1 MMKTDAV
8 TFQPPRI
15 DTLKPAPEL
24 GPAAK
29 GPAAGKFGNFLQSA
43 FNQVNDLQLE
53 GGEAVRQMVSGENTD
68 IHNTMITL
76 QKASVS
82 FELMMQVRNKI
93 VAAYDQIKNMQ
104 M

>member
-1 MMKTDAV
+1 MMKMDPFAI
-8 TFQPPRI
+8 QPARI
-15 DTLKPAPEL
+15 DTVKPGPEL
-24 GPAAK
+24 PKADPATE
-29 GPAAGKFGNFLQSA
+29 AGKFGNFLQSA
-43 FNQVNDLQLE
+43 FNKVNELQLE
-53 GGEAVRQMVSGENTD
+53 GDEAVRQMVSGENTD

-76 QKASVS
+76 QKAEVS

>member
-1 MMKTDAV
+1 MMKMDAFD
-8 TFQPPRI
+8 FQPPRI
-15 DTLKPAPEL
+15 DTLKPGPEL
-24 GPAAK
+24 AKDDPA
-29 GPAAGKFGNFLQSA
+29 PDAGKFGNFLQSA
-43 FNQVNDLQLE
+43 FNKVNELQLE
-53 GGEAVRQMVSGENTD
+53 GDEAVRQMVSGENTD

-76 QKASVS
+76 QKAEVS

>member
-1 MMKTDAV
+1 MMKVDA
-8 TFQPPRI
+8 FDFHPPRI
-15 DTLKPAPEL
+15 ETVKPGPEL
-24 GPAAK
+24 PKAEAT
-29 GPAAGKFGNFLQSA
+29 PEAGRFGNLLQSA
-43 FNQVNDLQLE
+43 FDRVNELQLK
-53 GGEAVRQMVSGENTD
+53 GDEAVRQMVSGENTD

-76 QKASVS
+76 QKAEVS

>member
-1 MMKTDAV
+1 MMKTDAL

-15 DTLKPAPEL
+15 DTLKPGPEL
-24 GPAAK
+24 DPAAK
-29 GPAAGKFGNFLQSA
+29 GPEAGQFGNFLQSA

-53 GGEAVRQMVSGENTD
+53 GDEAVRQMVSGENTD

-76 QKASVS
+76 QKAEVS
-82 FELMMQVRNKI
+82 FELMMQVRNKV
-93 VAAYDQIKNMQ
+93 VAAYEHFKNMQ

>member
-1 MMKTDAV
+1 MMKTD
-8 TFQPPRI
+8 TFDFQPPRI
-15 DTLKPAPEL
+15 ETGKPGPELPKANDAPE
-24 GPAAK
+24 
-29 GPAAGKFGNFLQSA
+29 AGQFGNFLQSA
-43 FNQVNDLQLE
+43 FNQVNQMQLE
-53 GGEAVRQMVSGENTD
+53 GDEAVRQMVSGENTD

-76 QKASVS
+76 QKAEVS